1 MATNK
6 PGETFGSVGNNPG
19 DDFIN
24 NAITPT
30 STTITLLAGV
40 PLDSDQN
47 DQLWFESKSAQE
59 AYFNSI
65 SDRKVITQNS
75 YAYKDQQLRI
85 NLNVEQCWKYNYV
98 MYKNVDYGDKWFYA
112 FITSMQYRTQ
122 HSCFMTIKT
131 DIFQT
136 WLFDVKFQQ
145 SYVKRM
151 QLPEFR
157 QSSVGVQV
165 PYQRNDDE
173 NLNYGDE
180 YDIKAIIQITPEKPQ
195 IKWLL
200 LISSES
206 LEVKDEPDI
215 GGTTDD
221 PNLKYQGFVAN
232 GVPTSLHF
240 YLLPFTISDL
250 STTEC
255 NGHQLADLR
264 AIFKYLAVDKKLSGK
279 VVSANV
285 MDWCPIPIRGNY
297 KDGYSTT
304 KANNGTLL
312 TAEVVPIGTFDKKDP
327 LSPTTGTATSY
338 VNVIRANSWNR
349 TSGYSYTLGDAYKY
363 FDRDAYSKL
372 MTSPYAIIEMTDAK
386 GHQQIIKPEY
396 VHGGKLEVQVSTSL
410 SWTPKIAYTVKHYNI
425 SADNVEQIETD
436 QGNHVQS
443 WDTSIYDTNPG
454 DLPIITSQLASFMQ
468 AQKNSLAA
476 AQTNQNL
483 SILGGAIN
491 TGIQGAGA
499 GAMGGGIG
507 ALAGAGL
514 GLATGAVN
522 GVISKATLT
531 NTQNA
536 KIKDIDNMPPNIS
549 GMGQNPIFDANNNIC
564 GCYLIFKQLKQEYQQ
579 KLHDYFHMYGYKYN
593 RLVDLG
599 NFKNAFHSRQH
610 WNYIETQGIS
620 IVGHINN
627 QDMAELQHIFDTGV
641 TLWHDLE
648 PGDYTETNPEV

>member
-6 PGETFGSVGNNPG
+6 PGETFGSIGNKPG

-47 DQLWFESKSAQE
+47 DQKWFESKSAQE

-65 SDRKVITQNS
+65 TDRKVITENS
-75 YAYKDQQLRI
+75 YAYRDQRLRI
-85 NLNVEQCWKYNYV
+85 NMNVESCWKYNYV
-98 MYKNVDYGDKWFYA
+98 MYKNADYGDKWFYA
-112 FITSMQYRTQ
+112 FIIDMEYRTQ
-122 HSCFMTIKT
+122 NSCFMTIKT
-131 DIFQT
+131 DVFQT
-136 WLFDVKFQQ
+136 WLFDVSFQK

-157 QSSVGVQV
+157 ESSVGVQV

-180 YDIKAIIQITPEKPQ
+180 YDIKAIVQITPEKPDV
-195 IKWLL
+195 KWLL

-232 GVPTSLHF
+232 GVPTSLHY
-240 YLLPFTISDL
+240 YLLPFKVTDL
-250 STTEC
+250 SEPQC
-255 NGHQLADLR
+255 NGHLLSDVR
-264 AIFKYLAVDKKLSGK
+264 AVFKYLSVDKKISGK

-285 MDWCPIPIRGNY
+285 IDWCPIPMNGSY
-297 KDGYSTT
+297 ATGYSTV
-304 KANNGTLL
+304 KDGDIL
-312 TAEVVPIGTFDKKDP
+312 TAEVVPISTFSSKDP
-327 LSPTTGTATSY
+327 LSPTAGTTEKSY

-349 TSGYSYTLGDAYKY
+349 TSGYEYTLGDAYQY

-372 MTSPYAIIEMTDAK
+372 MTSPYAVIEMTDAK

-396 VHGGKLEVQVSTSL
+396 VHAGNLKIKVSTSL
-410 SWTPKIAYTVKHYNI
+410 SWTPKVAYTVMYYNI
-425 SADNVEQIETD
+425 SDDDVDEIETD

-443 WDTSIYDTNPG
+443 WDTTIYDTNPG
-454 DLPIITSQLASFMQ
+454 DLPIVTSQLASFMQ
-468 AQKNSLAA
+468 SQKNALAA
-476 AQTNQNL
+476 AHTNQDL
-483 SILGGAIN
+483 SIMGNLIN
-491 TGIQGAGA
+491 GTIQGA
-499 GAMGGGIG
+499 AMGAVAGPGGGSIG
-507 ALAGAGL
+507 ASL
-514 GLATGAVN
+514 GLAGGALS
-522 GVISKATLT
+522 GIMSKASLT

-536 KIKDIDNMPPNIS
+536 KIKDISNMPPNIS
-549 GMGQNPIFDANNNIC
+549 GMGQNPIFDANNGIC

-599 NFKNAFHSRQH
+599 DFKNAFHSRQH
-610 WNYIETQGIS
+610 WNYVETQGIS

-627 QDMAELQHIFDTGV
+627 QDMGELQHIFDTGV

-648 PGDYTETNPEV
+648 PGDYSDTNPEI